1 MKTKKAKNRKK
12 FLKLYFF
19 VIVIVIMLS
28 VIIGYEVNSKKSTN
42 VATSVN
48 LQGSSTAT
56 IDNNN
61 IEAIETQPK
70 VVNPSDEIIYLSDID
85 YIDIDRTT
93 KDNTS
98 YTGWGS
104 IQKNKNVEGNT
115 IRLKREGEII
125 SYSKGMG
132 IHANRTINI

>member
-12 FLKLYFF
+12 FLKLYFL